1 MAEDLGVIEYQVRAD
16 LSGVIRSTTLFDRNL
31 EAMER
36 SFGRVDAAASTFNG
50 TLGRLTT
57 VAYSVGAALAV
68 DKIVKYADAW
78 TTAGNKI
85 ANYMKD
91 GQNLADV
98 QESIFQA
105 ANRTSTPLQ
114 AVASLYGRL
123 EPATRGLISSG
134 SELLKITETINKAF
148 VVSGATAEE
157 ASNAV
162 VQLAQALGA
171 GALRSEEFNS
181 VNEQGPR
188 IMQGIAD
195 YMGVARG
202 ELKNL
207 AAQGKITTAVVI
219 ESMRAM
225 ADSVDSEFS
234 RMNQTFEM
242 KGTQALNNLTKAL
255 GSNDDVKKAVAAI
268 GDAMLSL
275 SENIDSVVTAGEV
288 LATIYGAKLIG
299 VISSAAVATA
309 KSAVASHSAAMAAV
323 EETKAEVALAT
334 ANMETARVRVLNEKA
349 TISQIAAERAHLA
362 SAQASLTA
370 QLSAAATEKDRTA
383 IRLQLLKYSQAMIA
397 AANQEAAAVSRL
409 AVVTGEASAAQ
420 RILSASTETAAAT
433 ARAASASLS
442 AASGVLGLIG
452 GPAGLAT
459 IAAIGVYSLYQNM
472 EEGRKSSIEYGK
484 SLDASTEAL
493 KKLTAVQ
500 AAAQAAQLERSI
512 VNQQNEVSALKKEV
526 SDLSAEYDRNAK
538 TAMALFGSVDGLRQQ
553 QQDLAIATADLEAK
567 ETELSQT
574 KSKLY
579 SIQQQQNGS
588 LRDNY
593 VMMGDVNSQSNIAAG
608 IQRELNK
615 IIGEGNRLLAER
627 NNIGRQNYV
636 MTTDNKISQEAQKIL
651 ADIKARTEAEKA
663 YGTAAS
669 ARIMAEKQA
678 ADAGVTDPAEIRKIS
693 DAAAAYWELT
703 NSRKE
708 GTKAAKSS
716 ATEEKRISDTIEE
729 AKLKTQQL
737 AIQYK
742 NLSTTELG
750 AIETK
755 KRHTQASA
763 ELEAQRTLGISAS
776 SQQVKAL
783 AAEIYAQDQLA
794 AKLDARVNRQKVM
807 DEALKTSAEQAHK
820 NRDLQSKVDPIAAV
834 QINYEDQLAAL
845 QEAKQRELVTEQ
857 QYLQQKEIL
866 SRTYEQNRL
875 AAAEELYKQQSAG
888 NEFLMN
894 SLDSLGS
901 AATSTISGLAS
912 GAMTMTEAWQNF
924 ANVIFNQA
932 VGALVE
938 MGLNQIKNT
947 ILSDALAKTQQANIV
962 TTAAV
967 GNAAS
972 TTSAAVQ
979 SANSATVAAAAA
991 PAAAATSVWSW
1002 GTAAAVGGAA
1012 LLGTFALAKAAS
1024 GRRYGGGVN
1033 PGSMYPVN
1041 EGGDPEMLTVGAKQ
1055 YLMPNARGEVISNSD
1070 ATGGNG
1076 GITFIVNNNASNVV
1090 STTQSYDE
1098 STKTVTLA
1106 VNEVARQLSTRTGPV
1121 SKGLQGGYNV
1131 SGRTA

>member
-1 MAEDLGVIEYQVRAD
+1 MAEDLGVIEYQVRSD
-16 LSGVIRSTTLFDRNL
+16 LSGAIRSTTLFDRNL
-31 EAMER
+31 ESMER

-50 TLGRLTT
+50 TMSRLTS

-78 TTAGNKI
+78 TIAGNKI
-85 ANYMKD
+85 ANYLKD

-157 ASNAV
+157 ASSAV
-162 VQLAQALGA
+162 IQLSQALGA

-234 RMNQTFEM
+234 NMNQTFEM

-268 GDAMLSL
+268 GDTMLSL

-288 LATIYGAKLIG
+288 LATVYGAKLIG
-299 VISSAAVATA
+299 AISSAAVATA

-323 EETKAEVALAT
+323 EEAKAEASLAA
-334 ANMETARVRVLNEKA
+334 ANMETARVRVLNQKA

-420 RILSASTETAAAT
+420 RILSASTATAAAT

-472 EEGRKSSIEYGK
+472 EEGRRSSIEYGK

-493 KKLTAVQ
+493 KKLTAAQ
-500 AAAQAAQLERSI
+500 AAAQAAKLERSI
-512 VNQQNEVSALKKEV
+512 ADQTNEVESLRKNVA
-526 SDLSAEYDRNAK
+526 DLSAEYDHHAK
-538 TAMALFGSVDGLRQQ
+538 TQMALFGSVDGLRQL
-553 QQDLAIATADLEAK
+553 QQDLAIATGDLETK

-608 IQRELNK
+608 IQRELNN

-627 NNIGRQNYV
+627 NNVGRQNYV
-636 MTTDNKISQEAQKIL
+636 MTTDNKMSQEAQRIL

-678 ADAGVTDPAEIRKIS
+678 ADAGVTDPSEIRRIS
-693 DAAAAYWELT
+693 DAAAAYWEVT
-703 NSRKE
+703 NARKE
-708 GTKAAKSS
+708 GTKTAKSYAS
-716 ATEEKRISDTIEE
+716 EDKRISDTIEE

-750 AIETK
+750 AIEVK

-794 AKLDARVNRQKVM
+794 AKLDARVERQKVM
-807 DEALKTSAEQAHK
+807 DKAIKDSVEQSQK
-820 NRDLQSKVDPIAAV
+820 NRDLQSKVDPISAV
-834 QINYEDQLAAL
+834 QFNYEDQLAAL
-845 QEAKQRELVTEQ
+845 QEAKQRELITEQ
-857 QYLQQKEIL
+857 QFLQQKEIL
-866 SRTYEQNRL
+866 ARTYEQNRL

-894 SLDSLGS
+894 SLDALGN
-901 AATSTISGLAS
+901 AATSTISGLLS
-912 GAMTMTEAWQNF
+912 GTMSVTEAMQNF
-924 ANVIFNQA
+924 ANIILNQA

-938 MGLNQIKNT
+938 MGLQYVKQQ
-947 ILSDALAKTQQANIV
+947 ILSQAM
-962 TTAAV
+962 A
-967 GNAAS
+967 
-972 TTSAAVQ
+972 
-979 SANSATVAAAAA
+979 SANVATASATGTAIAAAYA
-991 PAAAATSVWSW
+991 PAAAMASLASF
-1002 GTAAAVGGAA
+1002 GGNAAPASAGIAS
-1012 LLGTFALAKAAS
+1012 TTALASGLALS
-1024 GRRYGGGVN
+1024 GGRRYGGAVN

-1041 EGGDPEMLTVGAKQ
+1041 EGGAPEMLTVGAKQ
-1055 YLMPNARGEVISNSD
+1055 YLMPNARGEVVSNSD
-1070 ATGGNG
+1070 ATSGSGGWTV
-1076 GITFIVNNNASNVV
+1076 INNNYASDVV
-1090 STTQSYDE
+1090 SSSVSINE

-1106 VNEVARQLSTRTGPV
+1106 VNEVARQLATRTGPV

>member
-1 MAEDLGVIEYQVRAD
+1 MSENLGVIEYQVRSD

-31 EAMER
+31 ESMER

-50 TLGRLTT
+50 TMSRLTS

-68 DKIVKYADAW
+68 DKIVRYADSW
-78 TTAGNKI
+78 TIAGNKI
-85 ANYMKD
+85 ANYLKD

-202 ELKNL
+202 ELKSL

-234 RMNQTFEM
+234 KMNQTFEM

-288 LATIYGAKLIG
+288 LATVYGAKLIG
-299 VISSAAVATA
+299 AISSAAVATA
-309 KSAVASHSAAMAAV
+309 KSVVASHSAAMAAV
-323 EETKAEVALAT
+323 EEAKAEASLAS
-334 ANMETARVRVLNEKA
+334 ANMETARVRVLNQKA

-370 QLSAAATEKDRTA
+370 QLSAATTEKDRTA

-409 AVVTGEASAAQ
+409 AVVSGEASAAQ
-420 RILSASTETAAAT
+420 RILSESTKVAAAT
-433 ARAASASLS
+433 SRAASMSLS

-493 KKLTAVQ
+493 KKLTAAQ
-500 AAAQAAQLERSI
+500 AAAQVAKLERSI
-512 VNQQNEVSALKKEV
+512 IAQNDAVNDQRDAVEELRKKYESYAGASAEALKPGTLAAEQYAEV
-526 SDLSAEYDRNAK
+526 QR
-538 TAMALFGSVDGLRQQ
+538 
-553 QQDLAIATADLEAK
+553 DLAIATGDLETM
-567 ETELSQT
+567 ESELSQT

-608 IQRELNK
+608 IQRELNN

-627 NNIGRQNYV
+627 NNVGRQNYV

-669 ARIMAEKQA
+669 ARIMAEKEA
-678 ADAGVTDPAEIRKIS
+678 RESGVTDPKEIQMIS
-693 DAAAAYWELT
+693 DAAAAYWEVT
-703 NSRKE
+703 NARKE
-708 GTKAAKSS
+708 GVKTAKSS

-750 AIETK
+750 AIEVK

-807 DEALKTSAEQAHK
+807 DEALKTSAEQAQK

-845 QEAKQRELVTEQ
+845 QEAKQRELLTEQ
-857 QYLQQKEIL
+857 QYLQQKDIL
-866 SRTYEQNRL
+866 ARTYEQNRL

-894 SLDSLGS
+894 SLDALGS
-901 AATSTISGLAS
+901 AATSTISGLLS
-912 GAMTMTEAWQNF
+912 GTMSVTEAMQNF
-924 ANVIFNQA
+924 ANIILNQA

-938 MGLNQIKNT
+938 MGLNYVKQQL
-947 ILSDALAKTQQANIV
+947 LSQAMAAANV
-962 TTAAV
+962 ATA
-967 GNAAS
+967 
-972 TTSAAVQ
+972 
-979 SANSATVAAAAA
+979 SATGTAIAAAYA
-991 PAAAATSVWSW
+991 PAAAMASLASF
-1002 GTAAAVGGAA
+1002 GGNAVPASAGIAS
-1012 LLGTFALAKAAS
+1012 TTALASGLALS
-1024 GRRYGGGVN
+1024 GGRRYGGGVN

-1041 EGGDPEMLTVGAKQ
+1041 EGGAPEMLTVGAKQ
-1055 YLMPNARGEVISNSD
+1055 YLMPNARGEVVSNSD

-1106 VNEVARQLSTRTGPV
+1106 VNEVARQLATRTGPV

>member
-1 MAEDLGVIEYQVRAD
+1 MSENLGVIEYQVRSD

-31 EAMER
+31 ESMER

-78 TTAGNKI
+78 TIAGNKI
-85 ANYMKD
+85 ANYLKD

-105 ANRTSTPLQ
+105 ANRTSIPLQ

-157 ASNAV
+157 ASSAV
-162 VQLAQALGA
+162 IQLSQALGA

-234 RMNQTFEM
+234 KMNQTFEM

-255 GSNDDVKKAVAAI
+255 GSNDDVKKAVSAI

-288 LATIYGAKLIG
+288 LATVYGAKLIG
-299 VISSAAVATA
+299 AISSAAVATA

-334 ANMETARVRVLNEKA
+334 ANMETARVRVLNQKA

-370 QLSAAATEKDRTA
+370 QLSAASTEKDRTA
-383 IRLQLLKYSQAMIA
+383 IRLQLLKYSQAMIT

-409 AVVTGEASAAQ
+409 AVVSGEASAAQ
-420 RILSASTETAAAT
+420 RILSASTATAAAT

-493 KKLTAVQ
+493 KKLTAAQ

-512 VNQQNEVSALKKEV
+512 ANQQNEVSALKKEV

-538 TAMALFGSVDGLRQQ
+538 TSMALFGSVDGLRQQ

-567 ETELSQT
+567 EAELSQT

-608 IQRELNK
+608 IQRELNN

-627 NNIGRQNYV
+627 NHVGRQNYV

-651 ADIKARTEAEKA
+651 SDIKARTEAEKA

-750 AIETK
+750 AVETK

-794 AKLDARVNRQKVM
+794 AKLDARVERQKIM
-807 DEALKTSAEQAHK
+807 DNALKTSAEQAQK

-845 QEAKQRELVTEQ
+845 QEAKQRELLTEQ
-857 QYLQQKEIL
+857 QFLQQKEIL
-866 SRTYEQNRL
+866 ARTYEQNRL

-894 SLDSLGS
+894 SLDALGN
-901 AATSTISGLAS
+901 AATSTISGLLS
-912 GAMTMTEAWQNF
+912 GTMSVTEAMQNF
-924 ANVIFNQA
+924 ANIILNQA

-938 MGLNQIKNT
+938 MGLNYVKQQL
-947 ILSDALAKTQQANIV
+947 LSQAMAAANV
-962 TTAAV
+962 ATA
-967 GNAAS
+967 
-972 TTSAAVQ
+972 
-979 SANSATVAAAAA
+979 SATGTAIAAAYA
-991 PAAAATSVWSW
+991 PAAAMASLASF
-1002 GTAAAVGGAA
+1002 GGNAAPASAGIAS
-1012 LLGTFALAKAAS
+1012 TTALASGLALS
-1024 GRRYGGGVN
+1024 GGRRYGGGVN

-1041 EGGDPEMLTVGAKQ
+1041 EGGAPEMLTVGAKQ
-1055 YLMPNARGEVISNSD
+1055 YLMPNARGEVVSNSD

-1106 VNEVARQLSTRTGPV
+1106 VNEVARQLATRTGPV